1 MSVAAARP
9 GIGPRPR
16 WRARR
21 RDALHCARAAPRE
34 GRPRGRGSLAVSI
47 QRQALVLNQNY
58 EPLNVCG
65 VRRAVVLVFG
75 GKADLLETAD
85 MAIRGVGREYP
96 APSVIRL
103 RHAVR
108 RPLPRVRLTRREV
121 FARDRQQCQY
131 CGQHGRDLT
140 LDHVVPRRL
149 GGEHAWENLV
159 TACRACNHRK
169 GGRTPGEARMRLLRE
184 PVRPRLTAA
193 QSFAHHLAR
202 YREWRPFLFGWL
214 DRESQRA
221 LAAQG

>member
-1 MSVAAARP
+1 MS
-9 GIGPRPR
+9 I
-16 WRARR
+16 
-21 RDALHCARAAPRE
+21 H
-34 GRPRGRGSLAVSI
+34 
-47 QRQALVLNQNY
+47 RQALVLNQNY

-75 GKADLLETAD
+75 GKADLIETAD
-85 MAIRGVGREYP
+85 MAIRGVGRDYP

-193 QSFAHHLAR
+193 QSFARHLAR